1 MSLGRLMVLCAV
13 LMMAIGL
20 VLSNPT
26 TDDYLIF
33 VRGELA
39 RALDRMDTTT
49 STREQLFIRQVFKS
63 QSDRLLETI
72 VRPHTI
78 RHNLGLLSTYDT
90 NVMSTQFVVIGV
102 AGRFIPIK
110 GLDEAAIKIGRMVF

>member
-1 MSLGRLMVLCAV
+1 MSLGRLAV
-13 LMMAIGL
+13 LSLLLMLVVGL

-26 TDDYLIF
+26 TDDYLRF
-33 VRGELA
+33 VRDELA
-39 RALDRMDTTT
+39 RALDRMDAST

-63 QSDRLLETI
+63 QSDRLLEAV

-78 RHNLGLLSTYDT
+78 RHNFGLLSKYDT
-90 NVMSTQFVVIGV
+90 EVMSTQVVVIGV

-110 GLDEAAIKIGRMVF
+110 GVEEATIKIGRMVF